1 MKRILLFAVL
11 FFTIALASA
20 ANRYSVATGL
30 WSSTSTW
37 SATSGGAPGASVPV
51 AGDVVFIERGFN
63 VTLTANAACSSLTF
77 TTTTATSLT
86 LGSFQ
91 LDVSGAITIPRS
103 GAGINLIAVGA
114 GNLNAGSIDFTSGGS
129 TVRHQI
135 SISTGTVTVSGN
147 ISGTTGNTSGSITFT
162 GAGLLRIGGTIFN
175 SSTGTLTTVAGSTVE
190 YNGVVQTVGNFTYS
204 NLTLSGSGTKT
215 FSTNT
220 VINSNLI
227 VATGVVVNLNG
238 ITTHTAG
245 SLTLGGIGPL
255 LSSWGANGSG
265 AANTSNVYFTGSGR
279 ITVNGTP
286 PYPAIDNNFASY
298 TNGNFGTVADSYGEN
313 VGPPV
318 FTAPN
323 GTIFINVKFASYG
336 TPSGLPAPFTLG
348 TCDAFNSRTIA
359 TAFLG
364 NTTASIGATNAI
376 FGDPCYGTYKKLS
389 IQATYTEPICA
400 GTNPGIITG
409 STPTGGNGSYTYL
422 WEVSTTSSTTGYSPA
437 SGTNNAKDYTP
448 DNVPVTTWY
457 RRTVTS
463 GMYSSATIVIVQV
476 NTNPTVPTNI
486 SGTTAICAG
495 NSTTLTVSGGSL
507 GGPGGYAQW
516 YSDSC
521 GGTLIGTG
529 NSITVSPTSNT
540 TYYVRYK
547 SGCSVTNC
555 ISVTVTTSVSITNSP
570 AATSVCASSS
580 NQTTPLT
587 YSGTTG
593 SPSTYSIVWN
603 AIPSNSFV
611 AVTNVT
617 LPAGSI
623 QLTVPGGTA
632 GGTYTGT
639 LTVRN
644 GTCVSFGN
652 TFTITVN
659 SLPSAPTVGTITQPT
674 CALATGSVAL
684 SGLPSSGSWTITA
697 TPATTGL
704 TGLTG
709 TNVDNTNI
717 GGLTANTSYTFV
729 VSNGTCSSTA
739 STAAVINTVPATATW
754 NGAWTGTTPAGSNP
768 LLTQPIVF
776 NGDYTSTGDING
788 CSCTVTSGN
797 IVINSGHTMT
807 ITNAVNVTN
816 NATTSLVFEDQSS
829 LVQTTNATNT
839 GSIEYRRI
847 SKPMKNFD
855 FTYWSSPV
863 FGQTT
868 VGLSPNTLADKYFR
882 FDGLANDW
890 VLHTTAMIPGAG
902 YIIRVPKPGSPAP
915 DNWSGSTYSQPVA
928 FKGVPNNGNYSFA
941 VGANQYNLVGNPY
954 PSAINADD
962 FINANGIIYG
972 ALYFWTHNTAIQQ
985 SGSNYI
991 YTADDYASYTL
1002 SGGTGTGVG
1011 NFVDAN
1017 GNGTMDPGEEM
1028 VSNRPLGKIAAGQS
1042 FFVGNGAA
1050 GSFQFTNAMR
1060 VSGNNSQF
1068 FKQASTKKTTT
1079 IEKNRVWLNLT
1090 NSGGAFKQL
1099 LVGYI
1104 TGATNDWDNL
1114 YDGPSFDGQEFV
1126 DFYSVN
1132 KGQNLTIQGRA
1143 LPFET
1148 TDVVPL
1154 GYRSTIAG
1162 SFDISIDN
1170 KDGALTNQEIWL
1182 EDKKTNTLHE
1192 LSKGK
1197 YTFTA
1202 INGVENDRFV
1212 LKYTNKT
1219 LGTDDNELAD
1229 KSLIVSVKNKRI
1241 TLTSSAEAITQV
1253 QVFDLLGRK
1262 VYDKSKINAQEWSI
1276 STLSSSEQ
1284 ALIVKTTLANGAI
1297 SSKKIIY

>member
-1 MKRILLFAVL
+1 MKRILLFVVL
-11 FFTIALASA
+11 LVAQLGFGQTWTGATNTDWNTPTNWNTGVVPVSSGVVIIPNVTNKPIISA
-20 ANRYSVATGL
+20 AGAVCASLTIDNALGTPNTL
-30 WSSTSTW
+30 TIN
-37 SATSGGAPGASVPV
+37 TSG
-51 AGDVVFIERGFN
+51 
-63 VTLTANAACSSLTF
+63 TL
-77 TTTTATSLT
+77 
-86 LGSFQ
+86 
-91 LDVSGAITIPRS
+91 V
-103 GAGINLIAVGA
+103 
-114 GNLNAGSIDFTSGGS
+114 
-129 TVRHQI
+129 
-135 SISTGTVTVSGN
+135 VSGN
-147 ISGTTGNTSGSITFT
+147 ITISAPSVNSGLSVIDVVSGSLSGASITLSDTTGSGRNCRLTIGAGTVTILGIVTMSGAANENEILFSGAGTLNVGNTIT
-162 GAGLLRIGGTIFN
+162 GAGTFTPG
-175 SSTGTLTTVAGSTVE
+175 TGTVN
-190 YNGVVQTVGNFTYS
+190 YNNGGAQTVGTYTYN

-215 FSTNT
+215 FTANT
-220 VINSNLI
+220 IINSNLN
-227 VATGVVVNLNG
+227 VSTGVLINLNA
-238 ITTHTAG
+238 ITTHTTG
-245 SLTLGGIGPL
+245 TLTLGGVGPL

-265 AANTSNVYFTGSGR
+265 AANTNNTYFTGSGR

-298 TNGNFGTVADSYGEN
+298 TNGNFGTVANSYGEN

-323 GTIFINVKFASYG
+323 GTVFINVKFASYG

-409 STPTGGNGSYTYL
+409 SIPTGGNGSYTYL

-448 DNVPVTTWY
+448 GNVPVTTWY

-516 YSDSC
+516 YSGSC

-659 SLPSAPTVGTITQPT
+659 SLPSTPTVGTITQPT

-697 TPATTGL
+697 TPATSGL

-709 TNVDNTNI
+709 TNINNTTI
-717 GGLTANTSYTFV
+717 GGLTANTSYTFI

-739 STAAVINTVPATATW
+739 SLAAVVNSVPATATW
-754 NGAWTGTTPAGSNP
+754 NGTVWAGTASGTTPP
-768 LLTQPIVF
+768 LITQPVVF
-776 NGDYTSTGDING
+776 TGSYTSSGDING

-797 IVINSGHTMT
+797 VLIKDGHTMT

-816 NATTSLVFEDQSS
+816 NATTSLVFENNAS

-839 GSIEYRRI
+839 GAIEYQRK
-847 SKPMKNFD
+847 SAKMKNFD
-855 FTYWSSPV
+855 YTYWSSPV
-863 FGQTT
+863 ANQNI
-868 VGLSPNTLADKYFR
+868 VALSPNTLSDKYFR
-882 FDGLANDW
+882 WDPLTGW
-890 VLHTTAMIPGAG
+890 VLYNNPTTSVMIPGVG
-902 YIIRVPKPGSPAP
+902 YIIRVPKPGSPSP
-915 DNWSGSTYSQPVA
+915 DNWSGPTYEQPVA
-928 FKGVPNNGNYSFA
+928 FKGVPNNGDVTFDVKA
-941 VGANQYNLVGNPY
+941 DEYNLVGNPY
-954 PSAINADD
+954 PSALNATKFMQD
-962 FINANGIIYG
+962 NSTIIYG
-972 ALYFWTHNTAIQQ
+972 ALYFWTHNTAITNN
-985 SGSNYI
+985 S
-991 YTADDYASYTL
+991 YTADDYATYTL
-1002 SGGTGTGVG
+1002 SGGTGTGPSTSTG
-1011 NFVDAN
+1011 LNTNTPN
-1017 GNGTMDPGEEM
+1017 GF
-1028 VSNRPLGKIAAGQS
+1028 IAAGQS
-1042 FFVGNGAA
+1042 FFVGTKTVIPANSKFIFKNSQREA
-1050 GSFQFTNAMR
+1050 
-1060 VSGNNSQF
+1060 GNNDKF
-1068 FKQASTKKTTT
+1068 FKQTSVKKTTT

-1104 TGATNDWDNL
+1104 EGATNDWDNL
-1114 YDGPSFDGQEFV
+1114 YDGPTFDGQEFV

-1143 LPFET
+1143 LPFVD

-1162 SFDISIDN
+1162 AFDISIDN
-1170 KDGALTNQEIWL
+1170 RDGALINQEIWL

-1219 LGTDDNELAD
+1219 LGTDDNEVAD
-1229 KSLIVSVKNKRI
+1229 KSLIVSVKNKKI

-1262 VYDKSKINAQEWSI
+1262 VYDKSKINSQEWSI
-1276 STLSSSEQ
+1276 STLPSSEQ
-1284 ALIVKTTLANGAI
+1284 TLIVKTTLANGSI
-1297 SSKKIIY
+1297 SNKKIIY